1 MRSYVEPSR
10 AAHRA
15 GRAVLSEDETVGAV
29 AAIVPRNSRND
40 IDIIGTAQA
49 VRKLQA
55 DFRQRFPRIEVLMT
69 GRLMMDN
76 AFLVDGQDETFFYA
90 GVQIVVL
97 ALVLL
102 VTFLSA
108 IAAAMLMAMVLT
120 AALTTVGATGWIGF
134 PLNGISSAAPSV
146 LLGLAVAIA
155 VHLVMAWQAAR
166 RRGLNQQEAVAS
178 AIGMNLVPVTLSVLT
193 TMASFLCLNFAAS
206 PPFRQLGN
214 VVTCGLVLTYVAS
227 FTLLPAL
234 LLSLPSGIAYRGL
247 PLEPA
252 LARLGG
258 GSSAA
263 GALCSS
269 PLRLRRLPC
278 LRASRRF
285 GPTTPSRI
293 ISMSASRFRRATDL
307 FEEKLSGTIFVDF
320 AVPVAGG
327 EEAFGPAHLER
338 VEAFTAWLMAR
349 PEVADVLSLSSF
361 AGDLAARVPAAVVRA
376 MPPPRA
382 LGPPGA
388 RPAAQARSM
397 LPIAYEAARRE
408 GLIGL
413 VDAAGHNSRVNV
425 VLRGVSS
432 ADTLAFVRAAEA
444 KAAEIFG
451 GPVLATGL
459 PRLSAQLS
467 LDSSK
472 AMVISMVFTLASVS
486 LLLLVSLRDV
496 RLGLISLAPNLVPI
510 LAAFGIWGFWVGEVS
525 FAATVVG
532 ALTFGIIVDD
542 TVHILVKYRLLR
554 REGHEPG
561 AAVVNTFRSVGIAV
575 IATSAALAAS
585 FAVFTFSGFLVNQ
598 HLGWLTA
605 IVITA
610 ALIADS
616 VLAAAARPYVR
627 EACRRRSS
635 GRSSRPRVTLRP
647 PPMANEDAGSG
658 QGQDCFGFFGT
669 AAFGSGSHLGAHG
682 IATKPVRRLST
693 EAVWKRFGSCRLLQ
707 VICGGRSET
716 FHRRRGSP
724 PGNAAS

>member
-1 MRSYVEPSR
+1 MSGNVIQNKSAAVMRGEPQAALPYACALHRWRFLIILVGAAIGVLGIIGLNRVVFDPDVLVYFDRKMPERQALEAIEDRFGMTNEAVFVLRSR
-10 AAHRA
+10 EGSLLDPARLEGIRFLHESAQKLPGVLNVRSVLSLAGGPQLPATPEAIAKLREAVRTADRA

-120 AALTTVGATGWIGF
+120 AALATVGATGWIGF

-258 GSSAA
+258 WIVRCRRALLLAFAA
-263 GALCSS
+263 STVALLAGIAQIGFDDTFSHYFDE
-269 PLRLRRLPC
+269 
-278 LRASRRF
+278 RF
-285 GPTTPSRI
+285 EI
-293 ISMSASRFRRATDL
+293 RRATDL

-349 PEVADVLSLSSF
+349 PEVADVLSLSNF

-382 LGPPGA
+382 LGPPRQTRGPGA
-388 RPAAQARSM
+388 FYAAHRIRGGAPRRSDRSRRCGRPQFAGERG
-397 LPIAYEAARRE
+397 AARR
-408 GLIGL
+408 
-413 VDAAGHNSRVNV
+413 
-425 VLRGVSS
+425 
-432 ADTLAFVRAAEA
+432 
-444 KAAEIFG
+444 
-451 GPVLATGL
+451 
-459 PRLSAQLS
+459 QLG
-467 LDSSK
+467 
-472 AMVISMVFTLASVS
+472 
-486 LLLLVSLRDV
+486 R
-496 RLGLISLAPNLVPI
+496 
-510 LAAFGIWGFWVGEVS
+510 
-525 FAATVVG
+525 
-532 ALTFGIIVDD
+532 
-542 TVHILVKYRLLR
+542 H
-554 REGHEPG
+554 
-561 AAVVNTFRSVGIAV
+561 
-575 IATSAALAAS
+575 
-585 FAVFTFSGFLVNQ
+585 
-598 HLGWLTA
+598 
-605 IVITA
+605 
-610 ALIADS
+610 
-616 VLAAAARPYVR
+616 AR
-627 EACRRRSS
+627 
-635 GRSSRPRVTLRP
+635 LRP
-647 PPMANEDAGSG
+647 
-658 QGQDCFGFFGT
+658 
-669 AAFGSGSHLGAHG
+669 
-682 IATKPVRRLST
+682 
-693 EAVWKRFGSCRLLQ
+693 
-707 VICGGRSET
+707 
-716 FHRRRGSP
+716 RRRGQGGGDLRR
-724 PGNAAS
+724 PGAGDWAAEVVRSALARQLESDGDFHGVHTGFGVAAVARLAA